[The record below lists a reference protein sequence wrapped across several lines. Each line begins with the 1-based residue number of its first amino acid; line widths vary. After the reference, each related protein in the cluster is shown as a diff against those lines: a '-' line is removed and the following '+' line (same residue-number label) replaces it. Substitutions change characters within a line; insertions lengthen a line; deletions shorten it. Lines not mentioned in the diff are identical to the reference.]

1 MSIDF
6 TKLSKR
12 NLEIGVGLNK
22 VDNLTPSRYF
32 YEVIESSKSYDE
44 IENKLKS
51 YYETQ
56 DLSQAKIAQ
65 EMECDFV
72 ANRIAGLFDENGFS
86 FSYAVLKNIHKRLF
100 NGVFKGELNKGIG
113 EFRTRD
119 ISKKEPI
126 LNGDSV
132 VYAHYRD
139 IESCLAV
146 IFKEQKAKNLSK
158 MSFDEVIVNLADFT
172 SNLWQIHPFSDGN
185 TRTTAMFITKMLKSM
200 GFKLNDEIF
209 KENSLY
215 FRNALVLSSYNNIML
230 GVGFDLSYLQSFFK
244 KFLIDEN
251 LELKNLP
258 NNIFENRRFEEQ
270 KPTQIFMPNE
280 KVRVLMSDGHSYAP
294 KINLSVG
301 LDNSSRTIGGNS
313 ITNSIK
319 NQELDRKI
327 FKELKD

>member
-1 MSIDF
+1 
-6 TKLSKR
+6 
-12 NLEIGVGLNK
+12 
-22 VDNLTPSRYF
+22 
-32 YEVIESSKSYDE
+32 
-44 IENKLKS
+44 
-51 YYETQ
+51 
-56 DLSQAKIAQ
+56 
-65 EMECDFV
+65 
-72 ANRIAGLFDENGFS
+72 
-86 FSYAVLKNIHKRLF
+86 
-100 NGVFKGELNKGIG
+100 
-113 EFRTRD
+113 
-119 ISKKEPI
+119 
-126 LNGDSV
+126 
-132 VYAHYRD
+132 
-139 IESCLAV
+139 
-146 IFKEQKAKNLSK
+146 

-280 KVRVLMSDGHSYAP
+280 KVRV
-294 KINLSVG
+294 
-301 LDNSSRTIGGNS
+301 
-313 ITNSIK
+313 
-319 NQELDRKI
+319 
-327 FKELKD
+327 